1 MIFSTLNNDIK
12 LEILVST
19 MNKTSLSFL
28 ESMFPYHKLENL
40 NILIIN
46 QTDIGNK
53 LVSSYNNIRII
64 NSYIK
69 GLSKSRNLAIEN
81 AIGDVCLIADDD
93 VEYSSNFENII
104 VSAFEKLQEAS
115 IIRFRIDTF
124 SGEVYKTYPKTSKRL
139 FKKKEIENTSSIEIA
154 FKRKD
159 IIENKITFN
168 TFFGLGSSFPSGEEY
183 LFLKDT
189 LRKGLQIY
197 FQNTVIVKHK
207 LESSTS
213 NSNIASNDFI
223 KTQAAL
229 YYHNYK
235 ELSYL
240 YLFKFIIFLL
250 RKQLISI
257 NDFIRKYN
265 VGISAIKAYKKL
277 RNAK

>member
-1 MIFSTLNNDIK
+1 MIFSTLNNNLK

-28 ESMFPYHKLENL
+28 ESMFPYHKLESL

-46 QTDIGNK
+46 QTEIGK
-53 LVSSYNNIRII
+53 ELVSNFKNIRII
-64 NSYIK
+64 NSFIK
-69 GLSKSRNLAIEN
+69 GLSLSRNLAIKN

-93 VEYSSNFENII
+93 VEYSPNFESII
-104 VSAFEKLQEAS
+104 IDTFEKLQETS
-115 IIRFRIDTF
+115 IFRFRIDTF

-168 TFFGLGSSFPSGEEY
+168 TFFGLGSDFPSGEEY

-189 LRKGLQIY
+189 LSKGLQIY

-207 LESSTS
+207 LESSTG
-213 NSNIASNDFI
+213 NIASNDFI

-229 YYHNYK
+229 YYHDYK

-257 NDFIRKYN
+257 NDFIKKYN
-265 VGISAIKAYKKL
+265 IGISAIKAYK
-277 RNAK
+277 N